1 MPLNPAKLSGAL
13 IPIFQAFPAS
23 KEEAARQIADAY
35 RNYCGDGLFGASVPV
50 LTDIMRDA
58 MATTLAIGLTVP
70 GLPPTI
76 AGAFAASVSTFWIA
90 VPVVGAQ
97 SGVTNGCPGAGA
109 IAGALTAAFANLA
122 NTPQTIALA
131 IAAAMHSATLTVT
144 ANVAPPPGTVAPFL

>member
-1 MPLNPAKLSGAL
+1 MPLNPSKLSGAL
-13 IPIFQAFPAS
+13 IPIFEAFPDS
-23 KEEAARQIADAY
+23 KDKAGRQIADAY
-35 RNYCGDGLFGASVPV
+35 RNYCGDGLFGSGAPV

-58 MATTLAIGLTVP
+58 MATTLAKGLTVP

-76 AGAFAASVSTFWIA
+76 AGAFAASVATFWIA
-90 VPVVGAQ
+90 VPVIGPQ

-109 IAGALTAAFANLA
+109 IAGALTGAFANLA

-131 IAAAMHSATLTVT
+131 VAAAMHTATLTVT